1 MRAHRPASITRR
13 NAVIGTVALT
23 GLLVVTAPPAQARP
37 APITG
42 SMTAA
47 ASLGLN
53 GVSPHAV
60 SLPDGSVQL
69 YYSSME
75 GGTAVDLCS
84 AAGACTRQAL
94 LPGISDFTVV
104 TLRDGTR
111 RGYFVQMDP
120 ATQGKSISTAVVAAD
135 GLSYTSAM
143 PVGITSAPGQ
153 RAWGVPDS
161 VVLPDGRVR
170 LYWVDSA
177 PGSNGE
183 AVVSATSTD
192 ASGTTFVRDPGLRLK
207 DGLVDFEVLQAR
219 AGAWIGM
226 ASSTPGR
233 PPQRLYLATSKDG
246 LTWTVNTK
254 AVSPSN
260 ANYLDPTGLPA
271 GSNRFTLY
279 VTVSPK
285 ATPFDGFDIRQSRLR
300 VKLR

>member
-1 MRAHRPASITRR
+1 MAMTLRRRGAIAALAAIALALPAQS
-13 NAVIGTVALT
+13 
-23 GLLVVTAPPAQARP
+23 AQARP

-47 ASLGLN
+47 RSLGLS

-60 SLPDGSVQL
+60 ALPDGSVQL

-75 GGTAVDLCS
+75 GGTAVDRCS
-84 AAGACTRQAL
+84 AAGSCTRQGL

-104 TLRDGTR
+104 TLADGTR
-111 RGYFVQMDP
+111 RGYFVQFDP
-120 ATQGKSISTAVVAAD
+120 VTRGKGLYTAVVAAD
-135 GLSYTSAM
+135 GLSYTA
-143 PVGITSAPGQ
+143 PTALGITAAPEE

-170 LYWVDSA
+170 LYWVDNA
-177 PGSNGE
+177 EGSNGE

-192 ASGTTFVRDPGLRLK
+192 GSGTAFVNDPGLRLK

-219 AGAWIGM
+219 AGAWIGI

-246 LTWTVNTK
+246 LTWTVNPK
-254 AVSPSN
+254 AVSPAN
-260 ANYLDPTGLPA
+260 ANFLDPTGIPA
-271 GSNRFTLY
+271 GPNAFTLY